1 MGTTIG
7 AITMMFV
14 MASGFAFSSDV
25 ATTEKYLPMMGH
37 ATVMAVNPD
46 GSVSYAQG
54 DNAIFGDGKDLAGD
68 RLYGGGAAAFTCIG
82 MGDAGTPTPAVQ
94 QLTAPLTDTV
104 ATADTDG
111 PSNPQAGADGAA
123 NAGNF
128 VDIIAVFPGI
138 GAGDGTTS
146 ITEVAL
152 TNAGCTGALQAT
164 GALFN
169 DAMLSHITLA
179 NPVDVV
185 EGTVVTVTY
194 TMETG

>member
-7 AITMMFV
+7 ALTIMFV
-14 MASGFAFSSDV
+14 MASGFDFSSDI
-25 ATTEKYLPMMGH
+25 ATAEKYLPMMGH

-68 RLYGGGAAAFTCIG
+68 RLYGGGAAAFVCIG
-82 MGDAGTPTPAVQ
+82 MGDAVTPTPGTQ
-94 QLTAPLTDTV
+94 TLTSALTDTI
-104 ATADTDG
+104 ATADGDG
-111 PSNPQAGADGAA
+111 PSNNVPGVDGAA

-152 TNAGCTGALQAT
+152 SNGGCTGGQAT
-164 GALFN
+164 GAAF
-169 DAMLSHITLA
+169 DDGMMSHITLA
-179 NPVDVV
+179 NAVDVV